1 MLNNFS
7 FKILRFTICFLFF
20 LLFFTFYF
28 QFRLSVLVK
37 KLKKFLCFFILWIKD
52 IIKEFWEIIEY
63 FSKKYRHLKFKIHHK
78 FYRLLFF
85 FLWFWWSFFP
95 ISPIQTCQK
104 IEKNFVVLYCTDC
117 RFYQRILEYLLKK

>member
-85 FLWFWWSFFP
+85 FYDFGDLFFP
-95 ISPIQTCQK
+95 FHLSK
-104 IEKNFVVLYCTDC
+104 LVKK
-117 RFYQRILEYLLKK
+117 LKKIVRCFIVRIVDFIREFLNIY